1 MAGTIAA
8 PANSAFPFAIGSSAT
23 RRQGTKA
30 RVGGLRAPRPY
41 VLRGRKRA
49 AILSFRLPRRSLV
62 VFEVSQ
68 LAPVCRPIGLF
79 RVRGRAGMNRVRF
92 AGRVAGRTLRP
103 GTYELRARG
112 LVRARVR
119 VVILPRGATA
129 ASATEAL
136 AANACPSE
144 AGSASASLAAATASP
159 LTSSSAGGDAAAAG
173 TSTTAAGVAGVSES
187 EPPLNGDS
195 PASGEERSAG
205 GALGVFSPPDTAV
218 GTLAFALL
226 LAGIAAAI
234 LLLGAASLPQTAAR
248 DPRLAT
254 LVADRR
260 LELALAGTMTLF
272 LVTVAYLVVV
282 N

>member
-1 MAGTIAA
+1 
-8 PANSAFPFAIGSSAT
+8 
-23 RRQGTKA
+23 
-30 RVGGLRAPRPY
+30 
-41 VLRGRKRA
+41 VLRGSKRA
-49 AILSFRLPRRSLV
+49 AILIFRLPRRSLV

-68 LAPVCRPIGLF
+68 LSPVCRPIGLF
-79 RVRGRAGMNRVRF
+79 RVRGRAGVNRVRF
-92 AGRVAGRTLRP
+92 TGRVAGRALRP

-112 LVRARVR
+112 RTRARVR
-119 VVILPRGATA
+119 VVILPRGAAT

-136 AANACPSE
+136 GANTCPS
-144 AGSASASLAAATASP
+144 ATGSATASLAASTASP
-159 LTSSSAGGDAAAAG
+159 FASSSARGDAPAAE
-173 TSTTAAGVAGVSES
+173 TTGPVAAGVAGVSET

-195 PASGEERSAG
+195 PESGEERSAG
-205 GALGVFSPPDTAV
+205 GALGVFTPPDTAV

-234 LLLGAASLPQTAAR
+234 LLLGAATLPQAAAR
-248 DPRLAT
+248 DPRLAA

-260 LELALAGTMTLF
+260 LELALVGTMTLF